1 MARTR
6 RTITIDEKIAEQK
19 QIVSRAK
26 AKYESAL
33 EVLNDLMKKRDEQ
46 RTKEILEAITS
57 SEHTY
62 DEILD
67 FIKSRA
73 GQE

>member
-6 RTITIDEKIAEQK
+6 RTISIDEKIAEQK

-33 EVLNDLMKKRDEQ
+33 EVLNDLLKKRDEQ
-46 RTKEILEAITS
+46 RTKQIMEAITS

-62 DEILD
+62 DEILE

-73 GQE
+73 GRE

>member
-6 RTITIDEKIAEQK
+6 RTISIDDKIADQK
-19 QIVSRAK
+19 QIISRAK
-26 AKYESAL
+26 AKNESAL

-46 RTKEILEAITS
+46 RAKQILEAITS

-62 DEILD
+62 DEILA

-73 GQE
+73 GKE